1 MNHVLLIILISDL
14 DNKIKILFRY
24 NQIVLRDA
32 QLKDTCC
39 NKENSNLIRG
49 VFFTVNMVKNE
60 QFSQ

>member
-32 QLKDTCC
+32 QLKETDAAT
-39 NKENSNLIRG
+39 KKILI
-49 VFFTVNMVKNE
+49 
-60 QFSQ
+60 